1 MTDWKKIISEWN
13 TPAMAVFATELVC
26 GKCHNEMG
34 AVIFEKEESLNNFTQ
49 SNNEKL
55 CESCVQELKKAVKD
69 CKTPMDYHSSF
80 SSIIYFPN
88 TKAIILCICA
98 CSKILL

>member
-69 CKTPMDYHSSF
+69 CEHRFNQYLVCQHSF
-80 SSIIYFPN
+80 DQKYETYN
-88 TKAIILCICA
+88 
-98 CSKILL
+98 SKNY